1 MHTRMELG
9 RFCALTISL
18 VLAKDPELLPPLLMI
33 SKAFTQ
39 AMRDFKTPMSLV
51 NRAIA
56 RGYSRKQGGDVLRML
71 CEKLAFDGVQMISLQ
86 KVTMTGENM
95 LHFLALVA
103 KVPYVKELDLSR
115 TGLTCAGVRLLARAL
130 RGLKFLE
137 IVNVAHNRIKWPG
150 VSTLAKVSVERK
162 NITRLDL
169 DGNLFWADIPEKVL
183 LFEMNLRE
191 LDVSETKMED
201 ENMAMLVKQQE
212 NAAVKLTHLCVQ
224 HNNLTAKGA
233 FFIAVLMNFK
243 VLKYLS
249 IQNNK
254 IGDEGVTFIADALGN
269 SKMTSLHMS
278 KNGIGDEGAVALAFG
293 LVASTTVRCVS
304 LFHND
309 FSETG
314 MDALKVARKDHVSL
328 RWFYIE

>member
-1 MHTRMELG
+1 MELG
-9 RFCALTISL
+9 RFCALIISL
-18 VLAKDPELLPPLLMI
+18 VLANDPWLLPSLLMI

-39 AMRDFKTPMSLV
+39 AIKDFKSPMSLI

-56 RGYSRKQGGDVLRML
+56 RGYSRKKGGDVLRML
-71 CEKLAFDGVQMISLQ
+71 REKLAFDGVQMISLQ

-95 LHFLALVA
+95 LHFLALAA

-115 TGLTCAGVRLLARAL
+115 TGLTCEGVRLLARAV

-169 DGNLFWADIPEKVL
+169 DGNLFWANIPEKL
-183 LFEMNLRE
+183 LLCEMNLRE

-212 NAAVKLTHLCVQ
+212 NAAVKLKELRVQ
-224 HNNLTAKGA
+224 QNNLTAKGA
-233 FFIAVLMNFK
+233 FLDAVLLRMK
-243 VLKYLS
+243 VLGYLC
-249 IQNNK
+249 IDQNN
-254 IGDEGVTFIADALGN
+254 IGDEGAKFIADALGN
-269 SKMTSLHMS
+269 SKMTSLHMM

-293 LVASTTVRCVS
+293 LVESTTVRCVS

-328 RWFYIE
+328 RWFYVE

>member
-1 MHTRMELG
+1 MELG

-18 VLAKDPELLPPLLMI
+18 VLANDSWLLPPLLMI

-39 AMRDFKTPMSLV
+39 AIKDFKSPMSLV
-51 NRAIA
+51 NKAIEQ
-56 RGYSRKQGGDVLRML
+56 GCSRKKGGSVLRML
-71 CEKLAFDGVQMISLQ
+71 REKLAFDGIQMISLQ
-86 KVTMTGENM
+86 KITMTGENM
-95 LHFLALVA
+95 LHFLALAA
-103 KVPYVKELDLSR
+103 KVPYLKELDLSR
-115 TGLTCAGVRLLARAL
+115 TGLTCAGVRLLVRAL

-137 IVNVAHNRIKWPG
+137 IVNVAHNRIKGPG

-169 DGNLFWADIPEKVL
+169 DGNLFWANIPEKLL

-212 NAAVKLTHLCVQ
+212 NAAVKLKELRVQ
-224 HNNLTAKGA
+224 QNNLTAKGA
-233 FFIAVLMNFK
+233 FFAAVLMTFK

-249 IQNNK
+249 IHNNN
-254 IGDEGVTFIADALGN
+254 IGDEGAKFIADALGN
-269 SKMTSLHMS
+269 SKMTSLHMM

-293 LVASTTVRCVS
+293 LVESTTVRCVS

-314 MDALKVARKDHVSL
+314 KDALKVARKDHVSL

>member
-1 MHTRMELG
+1 MLNGCKETQYYCGAEHADGSSMLTLQFEL
-9 RFCALTISL
+9 
-18 VLAKDPELLPPLLMI
+18 
-33 SKAFTQ
+33 
-39 AMRDFKTPMSLV
+39 
-51 NRAIA
+51 
-56 RGYSRKQGGDVLRML
+56 KQEEQDML
-71 CEKLAFDGVQMISLQ
+71 
-86 KVTMTGENM
+86 
-95 LHFLALVA
+95 
-103 KVPYVKELDLSR
+103 
-115 TGLTCAGVRLLARAL
+115 RLLARAL

-137 IVNVAHNRIKWPG
+137 ILNVAHNRIKAPG

-162 NITRLDL
+162 NIERLDL
-169 DGNLFWADIPEKVL
+169 DGNLFWANIPEKLL

-249 IQNNK
+249 IQNNN

-278 KNGIGDEGAVALAFG
+278 KNGIGDEGAVALTFG
-293 LVASTTVRCVS
+293 LVESTTVRCVS

-314 MDALKVARKDHVSL
+314 KDALMVAKKDHVSL
-328 RWFYIE
+328 HWFYVE